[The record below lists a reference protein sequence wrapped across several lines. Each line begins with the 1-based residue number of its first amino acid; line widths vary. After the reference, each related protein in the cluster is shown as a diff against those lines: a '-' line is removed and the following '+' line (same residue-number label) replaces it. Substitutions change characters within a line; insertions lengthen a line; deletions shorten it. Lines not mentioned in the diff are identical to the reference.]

1 VRTNATAHPETACD
15 AALDENARRHRG
27 LLRLPDL
34 DQDEG
39 DQKYESKHK

>member
-1 VRTNATAHPETACD
+1 VRANATAYPETAGD

-34 DQDEG
+34 DQDED
-39 DQKYESKHK
+39 DQKYESEHK

>member
-1 VRTNATAHPETACD
+1 MRANATAHPEATGD
-15 AALDENARRHRG
+15 AALDENARRHHG

-39 DQKYESKHK
+39 NQKYESEHK